1 MREHRAL
8 IAERAIGPGEPLVNR
23 GEIGWQLRRRKIAN
37 ARHGHESPV
46 NRRCAS
52 ACDIAG
58 ANVSNR
64 PVVRRSSATCRVN
77 DIAIRATWLAVLARA
92 TPSASSSATLG
103 DPARTLMLIGA
114 PSAFTSRPIVAGS
127 RNPIG

>member
-1 MREHRAL
+1 MREHRGL

-23 GEIGWQLRRRKIAN
+23 GEIGWQLRRQLRRRNIAN

-103 DPARTLMLIGA
+103 DPARTLM
-114 PSAFTSRPIVAGS
+114 
-127 RNPIG
+127 